1 VMMQQP
7 QTVVL
12 QAYSVPHAL
21 SAMPMHAG
29 QPHHAAAAVQ
39 LQQLPPSLPYTT
51 GSKLVSP
58 HAVSSD
64 HA

>member
-1 VMMQQP
+1 MMQQP

-21 SAMPMHAG
+21 CAVPMHAG
-29 QPHHAAAAVQ
+29 QPHHPAAVVQ
-39 LQQLPPSLPYTT
+39 LQQLPPSSPYT
-51 GSKLVSP
+51 SKLVSP
-58 HAVSSD
+58 HAVPSN